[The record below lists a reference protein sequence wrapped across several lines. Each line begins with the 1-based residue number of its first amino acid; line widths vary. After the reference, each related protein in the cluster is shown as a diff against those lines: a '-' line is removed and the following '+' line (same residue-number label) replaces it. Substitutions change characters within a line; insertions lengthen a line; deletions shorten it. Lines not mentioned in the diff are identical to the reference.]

1 MKYCSELFVFMLELD
16 WFWTYVSSDFL
27 TNAASSHI
35 RLHLVNEISFRNF
48 CINNI
53 GTAKLLGMGGCGKG
67 RGGQMTAH
75 FHVSYIMQVF
85 LCHSLH
91 SPSILFIH
99 RM

>member
-1 MKYCSELFVFMLELD
+1 MLELD

-27 TNAASSHI
+27 TNAASSRI
-35 RLHLVNEISFRNF
+35 RLHLVNEISFCNF

-53 GTAKLLGMGGCGKG
+53 GMAKLLGMGGCGKG

-85 LCHSLH
+85 LFHSLR